1 MIATARTS
9 GEAKKPGMKLAQ
21 GTGRLSPGSKIVL
34 QSRSGRA
41 DRQEWVVLE
50 HDQEAPVKVGTLNF
64 VTRGV
69 HHSQRA

>member
-1 MIATARTS
+1 M
-9 GEAKKPGMKLAQ
+9 GMDL